1 MLLRLLVQS
10 KVTLEEI
17 QDSEARGFSPLTTL
31 CTDAVPAGTSVILSA
46 TFKKDV
52 RALEHYQK
60 TVKRFLKNL
69 ETL

>member
-1 MLLRLLVQS
+1 MFLRLLVQS

-60 TVKRFLKNL
+60 AVKRFLKNL